1 MLADYKKEFN
11 GKNVLITGGA
21 GFIGSNL
28 AHSLLELGANITLID
43 AMIPSLGGSHHN
55 IKELVS
61 KAGIFL
67 GEGGNIKNISQIK
80 SYLEGKDY
88 VFNIAGSIRHTPSAE
103 DDLIFDSDVNF
114 AAHTLFLEACRQHII
129 KGDKPI
135 SIVFT
140 GGMIINGLIDMVK
153 FIVSK

>member
-55 IKELVS
+55 IKEL
-61 KAGIFL
+61 
-67 GEGGNIKNISQIK
+67 
-80 SYLEGKDY
+80 
-88 VFNIAGSIRHTPSAE
+88 
-103 DDLIFDSDVNF
+103 DD
-114 AAHTLFLEACRQHII
+114 FLEMLQQ
-129 KGDKPI
+129 KY
-135 SIVFT
+135 
-140 GGMIINGLIDMVK
+140 GL
-153 FIVSK
+153 